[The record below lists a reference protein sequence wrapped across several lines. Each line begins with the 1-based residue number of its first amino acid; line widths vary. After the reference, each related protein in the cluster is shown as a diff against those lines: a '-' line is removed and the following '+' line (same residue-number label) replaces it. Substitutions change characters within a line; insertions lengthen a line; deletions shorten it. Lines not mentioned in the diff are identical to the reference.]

1 MVSPLDLTDTA
12 VSYPEAAISD
22 LSSLW
27 HGLKG
32 LAACREYRDV
42 CLFAGTRLVASLA
55 PKSEEPRLT
64 QLAVAKAL
72 PLFEPAPVT
81 PLPQFSFQVLRRATP
96 SGGRWQTLQSRLE
109 RTAPVVVVS
118 ARASEVM
125 RREVLP
131 HLRTKIVAEL
141 PVKRQRII

>member
-1 MVSPLDLTDTA
+1 MSSAPQSEIA
-12 VSYPEAAISD
+12 ASYAEAAVSD

-72 PLFEPAPVT
+72 PLFEPAPVAA
-81 PLPQFSFQVLRRATP
+81 LPQFSFQNLRRATT
-96 SGGRWQTLQSRLE
+96 GGSRWQTLQSRLE
-109 RTAPVVVVS
+109 RQAPVVVVS
-118 ARASEVM
+118 GASDAM

-131 HLRTKIVAEL
+131 HLRSKLSTERL
-141 PVKRQRII
+141 PKKPRVG